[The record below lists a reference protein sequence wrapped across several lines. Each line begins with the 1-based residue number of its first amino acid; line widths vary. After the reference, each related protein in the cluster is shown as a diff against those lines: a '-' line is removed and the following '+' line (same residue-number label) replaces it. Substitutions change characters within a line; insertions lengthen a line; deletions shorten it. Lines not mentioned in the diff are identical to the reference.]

1 MVTIVTANVN
11 SETLN
16 RAPASG
22 RRLVRLSP
30 VLELAL
36 VWRSRLLTNVKMEGG
51 TAGKLQLQVGTQQ
64 EQD

>member
-1 MVTIVTANVN
+1 MVTIVTANGN

-16 RAPASG
+16 RVPSSG
-22 RRLVRLSP
+22 RRLVQLSP
-30 VLELAL
+30 VLEIAL

-51 TAGKLQLQVGTQQ
+51 TAGKLQLQVGTQR